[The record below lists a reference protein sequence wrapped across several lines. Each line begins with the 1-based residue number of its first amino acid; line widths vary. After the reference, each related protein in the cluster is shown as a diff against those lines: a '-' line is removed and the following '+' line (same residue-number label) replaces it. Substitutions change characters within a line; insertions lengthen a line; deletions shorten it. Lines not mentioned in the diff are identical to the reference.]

1 MSLPSSI
8 ITRLE
13 YQHQSLV
20 DLIADLSDEQIRRQV
35 IAGKWSIYENVVH
48 LATYQHAFLDR
59 LRKILH
65 EEKPEFPRYAAE
77 SDPQFYDNC
86 LRPTVENMQDLLT
99 TRRELT
105 DNIFALDDEEIQ
117 RRGRHPLFGNMTV
130 TQWLH
135 FFLLHEAHHLFTI
148 FKLAAEVRKEVGKVK
163 SED

>member
-13 YQHQSLV
+13 YQHQSLA
-20 DLIADLSDEQIRRQV
+20 DLIADLSNEQIRRQV
-35 IAGKWSIYENVVH
+35 TAGKWSIYENVVH
-48 LATYQHAFLDR
+48 LVTYQHAFLER
-59 LRKILH
+59 LRRILH
-65 EEKPEFPRYAAE
+65 EENPEFPRYTAE
-77 SDPQFYDNC
+77 SDPLFYDNC
-86 LRPTVENMQDLLT
+86 LKPVGENMQDLLT

-130 TQWLH
+130 TEWLH

-148 FKLAAEVRKEVGKVK
+148 FKLAAEVKREVGKLN
-163 SED
+163 